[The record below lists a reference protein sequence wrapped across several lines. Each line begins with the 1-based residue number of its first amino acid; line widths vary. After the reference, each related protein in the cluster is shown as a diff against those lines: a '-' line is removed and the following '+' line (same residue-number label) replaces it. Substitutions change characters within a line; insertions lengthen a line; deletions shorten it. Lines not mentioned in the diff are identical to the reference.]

1 MVPGLAPYLDGL
13 PESTV
18 DGGYYTKTR
27 ENLPLIG
34 PCGPDGLHVVAGL
47 SGFGVMVAAGAG
59 DLVSAHVAGRA
70 LPEYSDSFLLSR
82 YDDPGYMAEI
92 QALED
97 SGQL

>member
-1 MVPGLAPYLDGL
+1 
-13 PESTV
+13 

-27 ENLPLIG
+27 ENRPLIG
-34 PCGPDGLHVVAGL
+34 PCGPEGFHVVAGL

-59 DLVSAHVAGRA
+59 DLLASHVTGRS
-70 LPEYSDSFLLSR
+70 LPNYAESFLLSR
-82 YDDPGYMAEI
+82 YDDSRYMAEI